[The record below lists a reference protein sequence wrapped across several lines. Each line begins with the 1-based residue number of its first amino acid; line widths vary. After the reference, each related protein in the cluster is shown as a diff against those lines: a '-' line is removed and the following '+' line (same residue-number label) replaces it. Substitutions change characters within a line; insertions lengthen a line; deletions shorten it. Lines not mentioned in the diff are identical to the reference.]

1 MGWLSDY
8 KVWVVR
14 LNVSS
19 WWGEYLNI
27 HALKKNH
34 KVKTQLLKSQVN
46 DYRYS
51 QCEWP
56 GFHVG
61 NRPTHIRTLE
71 NKAHDNFSTT
81 GHDTTQHDTNI
92 IKCATFPNKT
102 KEINPTEHTPV
113 SISCLVFWYTT
124 EVGSSRS
131 EVKGRS
137 VTRIST
143 SKSGPA
149 KQKRKKKW
157 LAELCLLYFLN
168 LEKKSTVLK
177 FPLLPKAKP
186 FFFSSVILH
195 YFL

>member
-1 MGWLSDY
+1 MGW
-8 KVWVVR
+8 VF
-14 LNVSS
+14 
-19 WWGEYLNI
+19 EYPCF
-27 HALKKNH
+27 KKNH

-46 DYRYS
+46 NYRYS

-149 KQKRKKKW
+149 KQKRKKKVVSW
-157 LAELCLLYFLN
+157 ALFTLFLESRKKKYSFEIPITAES
-168 LEKKSTVLK
+168 KT
-177 FPLLPKAKP
+177 